1 MSSSLFQSESLS
13 LAEASADAGFSLVI
27 NWMERFLAAP
37 HADLGRGGD
46 VCPFI
51 RRALSKDTIEFFR
64 NTSEDETSFEE
75 EIKRHLVDF
84 TNGDRSDIL
93 RARIILPTGLKNAD
107 LVVDTVQRRLKS
119 LFVEKHLM
127 IGQFFESC
135 NEPGLWNDSFRPL
148 QTPVPLLAIRSM
160 TPTDV
165 AFLHYDPDFLESYL
179 DKFGDRGITA
189 LEYFKLTK
197 EARN

>member
-1 MSSSLFQSESLS
+1 MSSSLLQSERVSLV
-13 LAEASADAGFSLVI
+13 EASADSSFSLVI
-27 NWMERFLAAP
+27 SWMERFLAAP
-37 HADLGRGGD
+37 HPDLGRAGD
-46 VCPFI
+46 VCPYI
-51 RRALSKDTIEFFR
+51 RKALSKDSLEFFR
-64 NTSEDETSFEE
+64 NTSEDAISFEE
-75 EIKRHLVDF
+75 DIKKHLVDF
-84 TNGDRSDIL
+84 ANGDRSDIL
-93 RARIILPTGLKNAD
+93 RARIILPTRLEDAD

-160 TPTDV
+160 APTDV
-165 AFLHYDPDFLESYL
+165 AFLHYDAAFLESYI
-179 DKFGDRGITA
+179 DKFGERGIAA
-189 LEYFKLTK
+189 LELFKLTK